1 MTWCFC
7 DQTDRDANIAA
18 VFNNLVQ
25 MRVARA
31 IPALNPRRRFFMN
44 EEQPTLKVVDRR
56 PFNADGTPR
65 ELSPEE
71 KEASERAAAD
81 FSKAS
86 AAESAPPPP
95 APAQPAAP
103 PEVKVHRE
111 DAPAP
116 PTASPRDEREPA
128 RASRDPLDDPASF
141 LSLIMSLASNAAAS
155 LGMMPHP
162 VTGETGVD
170 LKTAKHWID
179 VLGMLEEKT
188 QGNLDPQEAQ
198 VMESLLA
205 DLRMQYVS
213 FTNAPQPA
221 PSKFSASDITGGK

>member
-1 MTWCFC
+1 
-7 DQTDRDANIAA
+7 
-18 VFNNLVQ
+18 
-25 MRVARA
+25 
-31 IPALNPRRRFFMN
+31 MN

-56 PFNADGTPR
+56 PFNPDGTPR

-86 AAESAPPPP
+86 AVDSAPSRPE
-95 APAQPAAP
+95 PAQPSA
-103 PEVKVHRE
+103 KVEPRTQRA
-111 DAPAP
+111 DAPAAA
-116 PTASPRDEREPA
+116 TASPRAEPERA
-128 RASRDPLDDPASF
+128 HAGQDPLDDPASF

-179 VLGMLEEKT
+179 VLGMLDQKT

-198 VMESLLA
+198 VLESLLA

-213 FTNAPQPA
+213 FTNAPQP
-221 PSKFSASDITGGK
+221 PTSKFSASDITGGK